1 MSGILF
7 FIFLVIMASI
17 LLPCIRIVPQT
28 QVYIIERLGKYHA
41 TWEAGLHV
49 KAPIIDTCVS
59 KVSLKERVVDFPP
72 QGVITKDNVAM
83 HIDSVVYMTV
93 TDPKLYTYGV
103 DNPIAGVENL
113 SATTLRNVIGQM
125 ELDESLSG
133 RDQINSKLESEL
145 DAATDKWGIKV
156 NRVEVK
162 TIQPPKE
169 ILDVMSKQMKAER
182 ERRQAVLEAEAH
194 QESIVKRAEGDKK
207 AKVLAAEAER
217 DAQIALAEGKAKS
230 IQLVYE
236 AEANGIAMLNE
247 NEPTDQILRM
257 KSIEVMKNIADG
269 NATKIFMPS
278 SIIETVGSMG
288 IAGEAF
294 DIPHSSPVFEKP
306 KKKREVKADP
316 CIKHDTSNI
325 TKEAYN
331 ESLNV
336 QGYLEDI
343 ANGDKNPQFEPND

>member
-1 MSGILF
+1 MVTLI
-7 FIFLVIMASI
+7 IILVILGAI
-17 LLPCIRIVPQT
+17 LIPCVRIVPQT

-41 TWEAGLHV
+41 TWGAGFHV
-49 KAPIIDTCVS
+49 KAPIIDVCVS

-133 RDQINSKLESEL
+133 RDEINSKLEAEL

-207 AKVLAAEAER
+207 AKILAAEAER

-230 IQLVYE
+230 IALVYE
-236 AEANGIAMLNE
+236 AEAEGMRKLNDAQPE
-247 NEPTDQILRM
+247 DRILKL
-257 KSIEVMKNIADG
+257 KSIQAMKDIANG
-269 NATKIFMPS
+269 NSTKIFMPTDMMS
-278 SIIETVGSMG
+278 QVGALG
-288 IAGEAF
+288 VIGEAL
-294 DIPHSSPVFEKP
+294 DLAHTTNSNKKEKLQKIVEQDACLHDESSK
-306 KKKREVKADP
+306 
-316 CIKHDTSNI
+316 IS
-325 TKEAYN
+325 KEAYQQQVN
-331 ESLNV
+331 T
-336 QGYLEDI
+336 QGYLEDVAKGI
-343 ANGDKNPQFEPND
+343 EPAFEPNVE